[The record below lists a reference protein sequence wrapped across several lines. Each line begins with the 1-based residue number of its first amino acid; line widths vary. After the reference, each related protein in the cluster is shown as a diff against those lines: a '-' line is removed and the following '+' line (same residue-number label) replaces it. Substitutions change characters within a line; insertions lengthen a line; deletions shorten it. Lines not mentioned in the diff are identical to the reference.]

1 MEEAQLSTI
10 QKLNLLWVV
19 IITIGVSTILVFLS
33 FVIFLKS
40 GAYDTVKQISAAEDV
55 LAESIEGI
63 DTTSPIQARDLD
75 EYAESLPQRVK
86 LLNDAEEFNKV
97 SL

>member
-1 MEEAQLSTI
+1 MDEVQLSTI

-19 IITIGVSTILVFLS
+19 IITIGVSIVLVLLS
-33 FVIFLKS
+33 FTIFLRS

-63 DTTSPIQARDLD
+63 DTTSPIQASDLE
-75 EYAESLPQRVK
+75 EYANSLPQRVK
-86 LLNDAEEFNKV
+86 VLNDAEDFNKI

>member
-1 MEEAQLSTI
+1 
-10 QKLNLLWVV
+10 VF
-19 IITIGVSTILVFLS
+19 VSFTV
-33 FVIFLKS
+33 FLKS

-63 DTTSPIQARDLD
+63 DTTSPIQSSDLD
-75 EYAESLPQRVK
+75 DYANSLPQRVK
-86 LLNDAEEFNKV
+86 LLNDAEDFNGI